1 MNKINKITLDLSDE
15 HDIDLITVSY
25 EDGTTKELTLDD
37 YDIYP
42 GLQAMWD
49 EFNSTINYL

>member
-25 EDGTTKELTLDD
+25 EDGTTRELTLDD
-37 YDIYP
+37 YDGSP
-42 GLQAMWD
+42 ALQAMWD
-49 EFNSTINYL
+49 EFNSTINLI

>member
-1 MNKINKITLDLSDE
+1 MNKIKKITLDLSDE
-15 HDIDLITVSY
+15 HDVDSITVSY
-25 EDGTTKELTLDD
+25 EDGSTKELTLDD

-49 EFNSTINYL
+49 EFNSTINYI